1 MNAQMATQG
10 SEPVSI
16 GDWIITYI
24 VLCIPIVG
32 LIMLFVWGFSSSTK
46 PSKKNFCLAGLI
58 IAAIMI
64 VLYIVLFF
72 LFGAALMGMA
82 HHSGGATL

>member
-16 GDWIITYI
+16 GDWIITWI
-24 VLCIPIVG
+24 VLCIPLVG
-32 LIMLFVWGFSSSTK
+32 LIMMFVWGFSSGTK

-72 LFGAALMGMA
+72 LFGAAFMSMA
-82 HHSGGATL
+82 HSGGASL

>member
-16 GDWIITYI
+16 GDWIITWI
-24 VLCIPIVG
+24 VLAIPLVG
-32 LIMLFVWGFSSSTK
+32 LVMMFVWGFSSSTK
-46 PSKKNFCLAGLI
+46 PSKKNFCIAALI

-64 VLYIVLFF
+64 VLYILLFV
-72 LFGAALMGMA
+72 LFGAALMGMSHA
-82 HHSGGATL
+82 GGASL